1 MHIDSYSFGNMVID
15 GTSYAND
22 VIIHLDGIR
31 TNWFRREGH
40 KLYLGDIDEYID
52 DRCKKLVVG
61 TGASGMM
68 RIMPDLEN
76 FCKNARIELIA
87 HPTAQAIQVFNNSN
101 SKHTVGAFHLTC

>member
-22 VIIHLDGIR
+22 VILHLDGIR
-31 TNWFRREGH
+31 TDWFRIEGH
-40 KLYLGDIDEYID
+40 KLFLEDIGEYID
-52 DRCKKLVVG
+52 YRCKKLIVG

-68 RIMPDLEN
+68 RIMPDLVD
-76 FCKNARIELIA
+76 FCKKSGIELIA

-101 SKHTVGAFHLTC
+101 NTHTIGAFHLTC